1 MIISLCGFMTSGKTL
16 AGEAFSK
23 EQGLPFI
30 DLDQYIEKQEKK
42 TVLEIFRTKGES
54 YFRTL
59 EVKSLQE
66 IIAENEQ
73 NNSSKVEVSA
83 KANSS
88 SKEHSTSAKKDLILS
103 VGGGTPMN
111 PECAKLLKEKTFCI
125 YLQCSPAVLGER
137 LSYLYHNRPSAVD
150 LLAQATAAASTTA
163 TPLKADS
170 SATTSAKEHSA
181 EQSENKKLTK
191 KQREELFTT
200 WATEQLK
207 TKEPHYLA
215 CSRAQIN
222 TDNFHLPTICS
233 TLRSVLSES
242 STG

>member
-1 MIISLCGFMTSGKTL
+1 MTSGKTL

-30 DLDQYIEKQEKK
+30 DLDQYIEKQEKM

-54 YFRTL
+54 YFRAL
-59 EVKSLQE
+59 EVKCLQK

-111 PECAKLLKEKTFCI
+111 PECAKMLKEKTFCI

-150 LLAQATAAASTTA
+150 LLAQATAAATATTSA

-181 EQSENKKLTK
+181 EQSENTKLTK
-191 KQREELFTT
+191 KQREQIFTA
-200 WATEQLK
+200 WAAEQLK

-215 CSRAQIN
+215 CSHAQIN

-233 TLRSVLSES
+233 SLRSVLSEFS
-242 STG
+242 VG

>member
-30 DLDQYIEKQEKK
+30 DLDQYIEKQEKM
-42 TVLEIFRTKGES
+42 TVLEIFRAKGES
-54 YFRTL
+54 YFRAL
-59 EVKSLQE
+59 EVKCLQE

-73 NNSSKVEVSA
+73 NNSSKVEASA

-88 SKEHSTSAKKDLILS
+88 SKEQSTSAKKDLILS

-170 SATTSAKEHSA
+170 SATISAKEHSA

-191 KQREELFTT
+191 KQREELFTA
-200 WATEQLK
+200 WAAEQLK

-215 CSRAQIN
+215 CSHAQIN

-233 TLRSVLSES
+233 SLRSVLSES
-242 STG
+242 SVG

>member
-1 MIISLCGFMTSGKTL
+1 MTSGKTL

-30 DLDQYIEKQEKK
+30 DLDQYIEKQEKM
-42 TVLEIFRTKGES
+42 TVLEIFRAKGES
-54 YFRTL
+54 YFRSL
-59 EVKSLQE
+59 EVKCLQK

-88 SKEHSTSAKKDLILS
+88 SKEHSTSAKKDIILS

-150 LLAQATAAASTTA
+150 LLAQATAAASATA

-191 KQREELFTT
+191 KQREELFTA
-200 WATEQLK
+200 WAAEQLK
-207 TKEPHYLA
+207 TREPLYLA
-215 CSRAQIN
+215 CSHAQIN

-233 TLRSVLSES
+233 ALRSALSES

>member
-1 MIISLCGFMTSGKTL
+1 MTSGKTL

-30 DLDQYIEKQEKK
+30 DLDQYIEKQEKM
-42 TVLEIFRTKGES
+42 TVLEIFRAKGES
-54 YFRTL
+54 YFRAL
-59 EVKSLQE
+59 EVKCLQK

-83 KANSS
+83 KAKSS

-150 LLAQATAAASTTA
+150 LLAQATATAA
-163 TPLKADS
+163 TPLKVDS
-170 SATTSAKEHSA
+170 SANTSAKEYSA
-181 EQSENKKLTK
+181 EQSESKKLTK
-191 KQREELFTT
+191 KQREALFTA

-207 TKEPHYLA
+207 SKEPHYLA
-215 CSRAQIN
+215 CSHAQIN

-233 TLRSVLSES
+233 SLRSVLSES

>member
-1 MIISLCGFMTSGKTL
+1 MTSGKTL

-59 EVKSLQE
+59 EVMCLQE

-73 NNSSKVEVSA
+73 NNSSKVEASA

-150 LLAQATAAASTTA
+150 LLAQATA
-163 TPLKADS
+163 K
-170 SATTSAKEHSA
+170 
-181 EQSENKKLTK
+181 TK
-191 KQREELFTT
+191 KQREEIFTA

-207 TKEPHYLA
+207 NKEPHYLA

-222 TDNFHLPTICS
+222 TDNFHLPTIC
-233 TLRSVLSES
+233 TALRSVLSEFS
-242 STG
+242 VG

>member
-42 TVLEIFRTKGES
+42 TVLEIFRAKGES
-54 YFRTL
+54 YFRAL
-59 EVKSLQE
+59 EVKCLQE

-88 SKEHSTSAKKDLILS
+88 SKEQSTSAKKDLILS

-111 PECAKLLKEKTFCI
+111 PECTKLLKEKTFCI

-150 LLAQATAAASTTA
+150 LLAQATAT
-163 TPLKADS
+163 K
-170 SATTSAKEHSA
+170 
-181 EQSENKKLTK
+181 TK
-191 KQREELFTT
+191 KQREELFTA
-200 WATEQLK
+200 WASEQLK

-233 TLRSVLSES
+233 SLRSVLSEFS
-242 STG
+242 VG

>member
-1 MIISLCGFMTSGKTL
+1 MTSGKTL

-30 DLDQYIEKQEKK
+30 DLDQYIEKQEKMS
-42 TVLEIFRTKGES
+42 VLEIFRTKGES

-103 VGGGTPMN
+103 VGGSTPMN

-137 LSYLYHNRPSAVD
+137 LSYLYHNRPTAVD
-150 LLAQATAAASTTA
+150 LLAQATTTAAATSP

-181 EQSENKKLTK
+181 EQPENKKLTK
-191 KQREELFTT
+191 KQREELFTA
-200 WATEQLK
+200 WAAEQLK
-207 TKEPHYLA
+207 TREPLYLA
-215 CSRAQIN
+215 CSHAQIN

-233 TLRSVLSES
+233 SLRSALSES